1 MSSPSRPASQI
12 RLLLVE
18 DVAQVGQFVRGLLD
32 AQSQIKLLDVI
43 SDGTRVVDQVTE
55 LQPDVLVIDALV
67 RGKMDGLKVAE
78 AVRLAGHELPII
90 CLTVPQKRVV
100 VGDGMGIA
108 RVLSMPFSGFDFINL
123 IKEIHEEHLKVAPAA
138 MSRVV
143 AVFGAK
149 GGVGTTTL
157 AYNIAASIAATG
169 RQSVALLDGSTQFA
183 DLRALLQV
191 DESVPSIVELPANK
205 VSQNDLTAVAWRDK
219 TGMDIFFAPPR
230 PEMAEMV
237 MAQDLTKLL
246 ALMRRVYNIV
256 IVDTATSLTEVN
268 LALLDGADLIVMVLA
283 YEESALRQSWATMA
297 TFARIGYPPD
307 KVRFLLNRSKS
318 PGGLR
323 PDAVDAVIGRRPDFT
338 VVSDGQLVLAANNR
352 GEQFVLVSPDA
363 EISRD
368 VARVAAGVSAPDLV
382 AAAVG

>member
-268 LALLDGADLIVMVLA
+268 LALLDGADLIAMVLA

-307 KVRFLLNRSKS
+307 KVRFLLNRSNS

>member
-1 MSSPSRPASQI
+1 
-12 RLLLVE
+12 
-18 DVAQVGQFVRGLLD
+18 
-32 AQSQIKLLDVI
+32 
-43 SDGTRVVDQVTE
+43 
-55 LQPDVLVIDALV
+55 
-67 RGKMDGLKVAE
+67 
-78 AVRLAGHELPII
+78 
-90 CLTVPQKRVV
+90 
-100 VGDGMGIA
+100 
-108 RVLSMPFSGFDFINL
+108 
-123 IKEIHEEHLKVAPAA
+123 
-138 MSRVV
+138 
-143 AVFGAK
+143 
-149 GGVGTTTL
+149 
-157 AYNIAASIAATG
+157 
-169 RQSVALLDGSTQFA
+169 
-183 DLRALLQV
+183 
-191 DESVPSIVELPANK
+191 
-205 VSQNDLTAVAWRDK
+205 
-219 TGMDIFFAPPR
+219 
-230 PEMAEMV
+230 

>member
-1 MSSPSRPASQI
+1 VSSPSRPASQI

-43 SDGTRVVDQVTE
+43 SDGARVVDQVTE
-55 LQPDVLVIDALV
+55 LQPDVLVIDALL

-157 AYNIAASIAATG
+157 AYNIATSIAATG

-237 MAQDLTKLL
+237 TAQDLTKLL

-283 YEESALRQSWATMA
+283 YEEAALRQSWATMA

-307 KVRFLLNRSKS
+307 KVRFLLNRSNS

>member
-1 MSSPSRPASQI
+1 VSSPSRPASQI

-237 MAQDLTKLL
+237 TAQDLT
-246 ALMRRVYNIV
+246 
-256 IVDTATSLTEVN
+256 
-268 LALLDGADLIVMVLA
+268 
-283 YEESALRQSWATMA
+283 
-297 TFARIGYPPD
+297 
-307 KVRFLLNRSKS
+307 
-318 PGGLR
+318 
-323 PDAVDAVIGRRPDFT
+323 
-338 VVSDGQLVLAANNR
+338 
-352 GEQFVLVSPDA
+352 
-363 EISRD
+363 
-368 VARVAAGVSAPDLV
+368 
-382 AAAVG
+382 

>member
-43 SDGTRVVDQVTE
+43 SDGARVVDQVTE
-55 LQPDVLVIDALV
+55 LQPDVLVIDALL

-157 AYNIAASIAATG
+157 AYNIATSIAATG

-237 MAQDLTKLL
+237 TAQDLTKLL

-283 YEESALRQSWATMA
+283 YEEAALRQSWATMA

-307 KVRFLLNRSKS
+307 KVRFLLNRSNS